1 MFHKNI
7 FVAHLIGSQYLFQI
21 IQTSLTVK
29 IRENVVQSEIFE
41 KDLRWRATNCF
52 RNDGNI

>member
-7 FVAHLIGSQYLFQI
+7 FVAHLIGSQYSFQI

-29 IRENVVQSEIFE
+29 IPENVVQSETFE
-41 KDLRWRATNCF
+41 KDLRWRATNRF